1 MNTHPCE
8 ALRRASN
15 LPHLISRF
23 FEGMRSENNSS
34 SIKDFLS
41 SVKDNR
47 HKCLITRFNSRT
59 KLFFP
64 SLYTTNNDYRHLS

>member
-23 FEGMRSENNSS
+23 FEAMRSENNSS

-47 HKCLITRFNSRT
+47 HES
-59 KLFFP
+59 
-64 SLYTTNNDYRHLS
+64 